1 MPTIEAYWAA
11 LQGAPSPT
19 RRRSRAG
26 PLLGWAATALVVA
39 LALIYGGLRLADWR
53 PLTIVTGSMRP
64 TLAPGDLVVVSPQ
77 RASTI
82 RPGEVITFAHPRRRG
97 QTLTHRV
104 VEVRAGPP
112 VAPGWLAV
120 TTKGDANPAPER
132 WTIRADGDVGR
143 VRVHI
148 RRVGELAAPLGAGVP
163 RGAAI
168 AALTL
173 LTAGLALWGI
183 WRR

>member
-1 MPTIEAYWAA
+1 MPSVEAYWAA
-11 LQGAPSPT
+11 LQGAPPAQ

-26 PLLGWAATALVVA
+26 PMLGWAATALVVA
-39 LALIYGGLRLADWR
+39 FALVYGALRLADWR

-64 TLAPGDLVVVSPQ
+64 TYSPGDLIIVGPQ
-77 RASTI
+77 RASAA

-97 QTLTHRV
+97 RTLTHRV
-104 VEVRAGPP
+104 VKVQSGPP
-112 VAPGWLAV
+112 VAPGWLAI
-120 TTKGDANPAPER
+120 TTKGDANTVPER
-132 WTIRADGDVGR
+132 WSIRADGNVGR
-143 VRVHI
+143 VRAHLP
-148 RRVGELAAPLGAGVP
+148 RVGEIAAPLGDGVP

-173 LTAGLALWGI
+173 LTATLALWGI

>member
-1 MPTIEAYWAA
+1 MPSVEAYWAA
-11 LQGAPSPT
+11 LQGAPPAP
-19 RRRSRAG
+19 RRRSRAR
-26 PLLGWAATALVVA
+26 PLVGWTATALVVA
-39 LALIYGGLRLADWR
+39 LAVVYGGLRLADWR

-64 TLAPGDLVVVSPQ
+64 ALAPGDLIVVSPQ

-97 QTLTHRV
+97 RTLTHRV
-104 VEVRAGPP
+104 LRVQSGPP

-120 TTKGDANPAPER
+120 TTKGDANLAPER
-132 WTIRADGDVGR
+132 WTIRADGSVGR
-143 VRVHI
+143 VRVHLP
-148 RRVGELAAPLGAGVP
+148 RVGELAAPLGAGVP

-173 LTAGLALWGI
+173 LTAALALWGI

>member
-1 MPTIEAYWAA
+1 MPSVEAYWAA
-11 LQGAPSPT
+11 LQGAPAAP

-26 PLLGWAATALVVA
+26 PMLSWAATALVVA
-39 LALIYGGLRLADWR
+39 LALTYGALRLADWQ

-64 TLAPGDLVVVSPQ
+64 TLAAGDLVIVSPQ
-77 RASTI
+77 RASAV
-82 RPGEVITFAHPRRRG
+82 RPGEVITFAHPRLRG
-97 QTLTHRV
+97 RTLTHRV
-104 VEVRAGPP
+104 VAVQSGPP
-112 VAPGWLAV
+112 VAPGWLAF

-132 WTIRADGDVGR
+132 WTIRSDGTVGR
-143 VRVHI
+143 ERVHLPK
-148 RRVGELAAPLGAGVP
+148 VGELAAPLGAGVP

>member
-1 MPTIEAYWAA
+1 MPSVEAYWAA
-11 LQGAPSPT
+11 LQGAPTVP

-26 PLLGWAATALVVA
+26 PMLGWAATALVVA
-39 LALIYGGLRLADWR
+39 LALVYGALRVADWR

-64 TLAPGDLVVVSPQ
+64 TLAPGDLVIVSPE
-77 RASTI
+77 RASAI
-82 RPGEVITFAHPRRRG
+82 RPGEVITFAHPRRRES
-97 QTLTHRV
+97 TLTHRV
-104 VEVRAGPP
+104 VEVRSGPP

-132 WTIRADGDVGR
+132 WTIRADGTVGR
-143 VRVHI
+143 VRVHVPW
-148 RRVGELAAPLGAGVP
+148 VGELAAPLGADVP

-173 LTAGLALWGI
+173 LAASLALWGI

>member
-1 MPTIEAYWAA
+1 MPSVEAYWAA
-11 LQGAPSPT
+11 LQGAPPAP
-19 RRRSRAG
+19 RRSRAG
-26 PLLGWAATALVVA
+26 PLLGWTATALLVA
-39 LALIYGGLRLADWR
+39 LAVVYGALRLADWR
-53 PLTIVTGSMRP
+53 PLTIMTGSMRP
-64 TLAPGDLVVVSPQ
+64 TLAPGDLVIVSPQ

-82 RPGEVITFAHPRRRG
+82 RPGEIITFAHPLRRRR
-97 QTLTHRV
+97 TLTHRV
-104 VEVRAGPP
+104 VQVQSGPP

-120 TTKGDANPAPER
+120 TTKGDANSAPER
-132 WTIRADGDVGR
+132 WTIRSDGRVGR
-143 VRVHI
+143 VRVHL

-173 LTAGLALWGI
+173 LTASLALWGI

>member
-1 MPTIEAYWAA
+1 MPSVEAYWAA
-11 LQGAPSPT
+11 LQGTPRLP
-19 RRRSRAG
+19 RRRLRAG
-26 PLLGWAATALVVA
+26 PMLGWAATALVVA
-39 LALIYGGLRLADWR
+39 LALVYGAMRLADWR

-64 TLAPGDLVVVSPQ
+64 AYSPGDLIIVSPQ
-77 RASTI
+77 RASAV

-97 QTLTHRV
+97 RTLTHRV
-104 VEVRAGPP
+104 VNVQSGLP
-112 VAPGWLAV
+112 VAPGWLAI

-132 WTIRADGDVGR
+132 WTIRADGTVGR
-143 VRVHI
+143 VRAHVPG
-148 RRVGELAAPLGAGVP
+148 VGELGRPLETDVPHGV
-163 RGAAI
+163 AI

>member
-1 MPTIEAYWAA
+1 MPSVEAYWAA
-11 LQGAPSPT
+11 LQGAPPT
-19 RRRSRAG
+19 PRRRSRAG

-39 LALIYGGLRLADWR
+39 LALVYGGLRAADWR

-64 TLAPGDLVVVSPQ
+64 TLAPGDLVIVSPQ
-77 RASTI
+77 RASGI
-82 RPGEVITFAHPRRRG
+82 RAGEVITFAHPRRRG
-97 QTLTHRV
+97 RTLTHRV
-104 VEVRAGPP
+104 VQVQSGPP

-120 TTKGDANPAPER
+120 TTKGDANSAPER
-132 WTIRADGDVGR
+132 WTIRADGRVGR
-143 VRVHI
+143 VRVHVP
-148 RRVGELAAPLGAGVP
+148 RGGELAAPLGAGVP

-173 LTAGLALWGI
+173 LSASLALWAI

>member
-1 MPTIEAYWAA
+1 MPSVEAYWAA
-11 LQGAPSPT
+11 LQGAPPAP

-39 LALIYGGLRLADWR
+39 LALAYGTLRLADWR

-64 TLAPGDLVVVSPQ
+64 ALAPGDLVIVSPQ
-77 RASTI
+77 RASTV

-104 VEVRAGPP
+104 VEVRSGPP
-112 VAPGWLAV
+112 AAPGWLAF

-132 WTIRADGDVGR
+132 WTIRSDGSVGR
-143 VRVHI
+143 VRVHLA
-148 RRVGELAAPLGAGVP
+148 RVGELAAPLGAGVP
-163 RGAAI
+163 RGAAL

-173 LTAGLALWGI
+173 LVAGLALWGI

>member
-1 MPTIEAYWAA
+1 MSSVEAYWAA
-11 LQGAPSPT
+11 LQGAPPAP

-26 PLLGWAATALVVA
+26 PMLGWAATALVVA
-39 LALIYGGLRLADWR
+39 LALAYGALRLADWR

-64 TLAPGDLVVVSPQ
+64 TYSPGDLVVVSPQ
-77 RASTI
+77 RASAV
-82 RPGEVITFAHPRRRG
+82 RPGDVITFAHPRRRG

-104 VEVRAGPP
+104 MSVQAGPP
-112 VAPGWLAV
+112 VAPGWLAI

-132 WTIRADGDVGR
+132 WTIRSTGTVGR
-143 VRVHI
+143 VRAHLPG
-148 RRVGELAAPLGAGVP
+148 VGEIAAPLGTGVP

>member
-1 MPTIEAYWAA
+1 MPSVEAYWAA
-11 LQGAPSPT
+11 LQSAPPAP

-26 PLLGWAATALVVA
+26 PLLGWTATTLVVA
-39 LALIYGGLRLADWR
+39 LALVYGGLRLADWR

-64 TLAPGDLVVVSPQ
+64 TLAPGDLVIVSPQ

-97 QTLTHRV
+97 RTLTHRV
-104 VEVRAGPP
+104 LQVQSGPP

-120 TTKGDANPAPER
+120 TTKGDANRAPER
-132 WTIRADGDVGR
+132 WTIRADGIVGR
-143 VRVHI
+143 LRVHLP
-148 RRVGELAAPLGAGVP
+148 RVGQLAASLSTGVP

-173 LTAGLALWGI
+173 LTASLALWGI